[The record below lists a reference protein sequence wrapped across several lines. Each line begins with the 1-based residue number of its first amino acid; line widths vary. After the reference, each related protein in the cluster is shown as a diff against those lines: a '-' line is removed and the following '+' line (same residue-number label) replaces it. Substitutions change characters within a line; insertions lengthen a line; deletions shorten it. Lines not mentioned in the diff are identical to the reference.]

1 MQGLE
6 GSLPFSQLRPVK
18 ASVSFADHKIQ
29 TIGPL
34 CRTMQGKRADFFV
47 SIRHA
52 KFPAPYL
59 RRVRSRAYIRF
70 ITSVDLF
77 YRERK
82 RRLLA
87 FFGYRFD
94 YEAFFCVDLD
104 GGKRDFRMLKRP
116 LVDLLS
122 VCARRAPFLLFGL
135 AI

>member
-1 MQGLE
+1 MQGPE
-6 GSLPFSQLRPVK
+6 GLLSFSQLRPVK

-47 SIRHA
+47 SIHHA
-52 KFPAPYL
+52 NLPAAHL

-82 RRLLA
+82 
-87 FFGYRFD
+87 
-94 YEAFFCVDLD
+94 
-104 GGKRDFRMLKRP
+104 P
-116 LVDLLS
+116 
-122 VCARRAPFLLFGL
+122 
-135 AI
+135 